1 MNELTDMKTME
12 GIIFHAKNVL
22 DQALSPNWAGIP
34 KGIIKDCKGIIILT
48 VAEAGFIFSGT
59 VGTGVIIA
67 HKEDGT
73 WSPPSA
79 LGLGGIGWGL
89 MAGAEV
95 KDLVICVMDDATLKT
110 FSGEHHVKIGTQ
122 IAATVGPLGREA
134 DASFNFSEKGGM
146 GVTFA
151 YAFSKGVF
159 GGISIET
166 AVLNA
171 RSKENERFYGK
182 PAKPSEILFE
192 NAVDAPKGK
201 GVDELHHRLHLLRD
215 GKIMIP
221 AHAAQMEAPQAAFVA
236 KSGEVMAA

>member
-1 MNELTDMKTME
+1 
-12 GIIFHAKNVL
+12 
-22 DQALSPNWAGIP
+22 
-34 KGIIKDCKGIIILT
+34 

-122 IAATVGPLGREA
+122 VRGPSKTNCVII
-134 DASFNFSEKGGM
+134 DAF
-146 GVTFA
+146 
-151 YAFSKGVF
+151 
-159 GGISIET
+159 
-166 AVLNA
+166 
-171 RSKENERFYGK
+171 
-182 PAKPSEILFE
+182 
-192 NAVDAPKGK
+192 
-201 GVDELHHRLHLLRD
+201 
-215 GKIMIP
+215 
-221 AHAAQMEAPQAAFVA
+221 
-236 KSGEVMAA
+236 